1 MDGPRET
8 ISVTSDV
15 ATLLRDVVEAQ
26 GYASASDAIRDALL
40 ARSPADDLGGYTPD
54 EIARLADEGIAS
66 GSAEPIDFEAVKR
79 EIRDRAGASAPEA

>member
-1 MDGPRET
+1 MDWPRET
-8 ISVTSDV
+8 ISVTADV

-40 ARSPADDLGGYTPD
+40 ARSQEDGLGGYTPD

-66 GSAEPIDFEAVKR
+66 GPGQMSLDEIQR
-79 EIRDRAGASAPEA
+79 EGFRRAGVPFPER